1 MPNNSNIRVMKL
13 LKKSVENL
21 LVNISK
27 SINYKLYLLSK
38 TFLWNN
44 L

>member
-1 MPNNSNIRVMKL
+1 MLHNSKTQVMKL
-13 LKKSVENL
+13 LIKSVKNL
-21 LVNISK
+21 LLNVSK